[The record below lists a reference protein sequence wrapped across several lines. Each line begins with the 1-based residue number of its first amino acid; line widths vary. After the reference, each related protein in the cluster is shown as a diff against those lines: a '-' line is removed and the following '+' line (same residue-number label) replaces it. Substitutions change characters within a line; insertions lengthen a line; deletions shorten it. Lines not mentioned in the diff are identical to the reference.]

1 MLVATDIPGWAKP
14 CFLHIGYVE
23 EDQNHGVWCGG
34 VPVLC
39 LVPGTLRRSGIRSSR
54 AEDLPLIVS
63 PASGASRHIVLHS
76 SNSLRISSHDVQ
88 NRTTYS
94 LGRTLADYDLQ
105 HSGEENEFTETTNSR
120 PAPQGAGN
128 NPADCEDNFRRVP
141 DYRPVDHELDFAYR
155 DTTQNG
161 IERAFIWN
169 MFSGIVLT
177 SYTNRLWRATGG
189 KLNDTYFRWQVG
201 GEH

>member
-1 MLVATDIPGWAKP
+1 MSV
-14 CFLHIGYVE
+14 
-23 EDQNHGVWCGG
+23 
-34 VPVLC
+34 
-39 LVPGTLRRSGIRSSR
+39 TLT
-54 AEDLPLIVS
+54 E
-63 PASGASRHIVLHS
+63 
-76 SNSLRISSHDVQ
+76 

-128 NPADCEDNFRRVP
+128 NPADWEDNFRRVP
-141 DYRPVDHELDFAYR
+141 DYRPVDHALDFAYR

-177 SYTNRLWRATGG
+177 SVRDMFLSPESVILTSLAVHKQALESNWRQAERHLLPLAGWRRALMRVLSRLGIPDLWCLELYIFVESTLLFKTNCLFIANR
-189 KLNDTYFRWQVG
+189 KLHYLIIVIGQKPRG
-201 GEH
+201 

>member
-1 MLVATDIPGWAKP
+1 MSV
-14 CFLHIGYVE
+14 
-23 EDQNHGVWCGG
+23 
-34 VPVLC
+34 
-39 LVPGTLRRSGIRSSR
+39 TLT
-54 AEDLPLIVS
+54 E
-63 PASGASRHIVLHS
+63 
-76 SNSLRISSHDVQ
+76 
-88 NRTTYS
+88 NRTVYS

-105 HSGEENEFTETTNSR
+105 HSGEENDVSETPNSR

-128 NPADCEDNFRRVP
+128 NPADWEDNFRRVP
-141 DYRPVDHELDFAYR
+141 DYRPVDYDLDFAYR

-177 SYTNRLWRATGG
+177 SATNRLWRATGG
-189 KLNDTYFRWQVG
+189 KLNNTYFRWQVG

>member
-1 MLVATDIPGWAKP
+1 MSV
-14 CFLHIGYVE
+14 
-23 EDQNHGVWCGG
+23 
-34 VPVLC
+34 
-39 LVPGTLRRSGIRSSR
+39 TLT
-54 AEDLPLIVS
+54 E
-63 PASGASRHIVLHS
+63 
-76 SNSLRISSHDVQ
+76 
-88 NRTTYS
+88 NRTVYS

-105 HSGEENEFTETTNSR
+105 HSGEDTTDISETPNSR

-128 NPADCEDNFRRVP
+128 NPADWEDNFRRVP
-141 DYRPVDHELDFAYR
+141 DYRPVDYNLDFAYR

-177 SYTNRLWRATGG
+177 SVCGRLCLDKEIRYTDMDSQATNRLWRATGG
-189 KLNDTYFRWQVG
+189 KLNSTYFRWQVG